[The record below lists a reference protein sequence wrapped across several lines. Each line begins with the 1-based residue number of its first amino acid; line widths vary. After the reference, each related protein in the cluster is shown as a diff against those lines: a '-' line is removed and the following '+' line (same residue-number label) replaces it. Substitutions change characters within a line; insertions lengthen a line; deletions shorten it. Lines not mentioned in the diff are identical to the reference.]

1 MWGTLI
7 SSLDGER
14 FLDFNLRVTVD
25 GKNFGLGMPQTKI
38 SKLRVPRERTL
49 DTTSCKKRRENGRWR
64 SMDISLKQ
72 QKKLVI

>member
-1 MWGTLI
+1 
-7 SSLDGER
+7 LDGER

-49 DTTSCKKRRENGRWR
+49 DTTSCKKRRENGR
-64 SMDISLKQ
+64 
-72 QKKLVI
+72 